1 MAAIG
6 RAYHRR
12 RVSTRFAPGRCSY
25 TKTDPP
31 PNRRSTRPGCDI
43 CPAIRT
49 EAVLL
54 QKYSPPPDRR
64 STRPGCDTCP
74 PRSHRGGAPCMLRRD
89 QLIRLLTSYRGGRM
103 LLEAAWTDLVCRVA
117 PRLITN
123 LEEYPEAGLAR
134 LRMTRSR
141 RHQVRGRGTGNYC
154 DRKSAEGELT

>member
-1 MAAIG
+1 RVGGAELPAAP
-6 RAYHRR
+6 
-12 RVSTRFAPGRCSY
+12 F
-25 TKTDPP
+25 
-31 PNRRSTRPGCDI
+31 
-43 CPAIRT
+43 RT
-49 EAVLL
+49 
-54 QKYSPPPDRR
+54 
-64 STRPGCDTCP
+64 G
-74 PRSHRGGAPCMLRRD
+74 GGAPCMLRRD

>member
-1 MAAIG
+1 ML
-6 RAYHRR
+6 RR
-12 RVSTRFAPGRCSY
+12 DQLIRLLTSY
-25 TKTDPP
+25 
-31 PNRRSTRPGCDI
+31 
-43 CPAIRT
+43 
-49 EAVLL
+49 
-54 QKYSPPPDRR
+54 
-64 STRPGCDTCP
+64 
-74 PRSHRGGAPCMLRRD
+74 RGGRMLLEAAWTDLVCRVAPRLITNLEEYPEAGLARLCMLRRD

>member
-1 MAAIG
+1 MRFEHQRGDLAG
-6 RAYHRR
+6 GSFVGGDPRR
-12 RVSTRFAPGRCSY
+12 TRRIRGEVDRLCCRSTASVRTGTQPFAPG
-25 TKTDPP
+25 
-31 PNRRSTRPGCDI
+31 
-43 CPAIRT
+43 A
-49 EAVLL
+49 
-54 QKYSPPPDRR
+54 
-64 STRPGCDTCP
+64 
-74 PRSHRGGAPCMLRRD
+74 GAPCMLRRD

-154 DRKSAEGELT
+154 DRKSAEGELI

>member
-1 MAAIG
+1 MLLHGGVARSIVGAPP
-6 RAYHRR
+6 RCEAK
-12 RVSTRFAPGRCSY
+12 SNQNTEPAPFAPG
-25 TKTDPP
+25 
-31 PNRRSTRPGCDI
+31 
-43 CPAIRT
+43 A
-49 EAVLL
+49 
-54 QKYSPPPDRR
+54 
-64 STRPGCDTCP
+64 
-74 PRSHRGGAPCMLRRD
+74 GAPCMLRRD

-154 DRKSAEGELT
+154 DRKSAEGELI